1 MKKEKANRQKIR
13 RYLDGLYSKSEVSDL
28 LKSMQDRDMQSAFEE
43 ISDEIW
49 EESMKY
55 QPYVCDME
63 HEQYKQEA
71 ARLLKKIFYIR
82 KCLHRLVKKK
92 NGFYRTAR

>member
-1 MKKEKANRQKIR
+1 MFLSLVYLLYASRFFILVIFMKKEKANRQKIR

-55 QPYVCDME
+55 QPYVCD
-63 HEQYKQEA
+63 
-71 ARLLKKIFYIR
+71 R
-82 KCLHRLVKKK
+82 
-92 NGFYRTAR
+92 